1 MPHED
6 AKQRLIARLRRVEGQ
21 VRGIQQMVEDDRY
34 CIDILTQLRSA
45 VAAMERI
52 EEIVMRTHLQ
62 TCVATAMRSGDS
74 AEQNGKIDEVMM
86 ILSRFRR

>member
-6 AKQRLIARLRRVEGQ
+6 AEQRLIARLRRVEGQ
-21 VRGIQQMVEDDRY
+21 VRGIQQMVEDERY

-52 EEIVMRTHLQ
+52 EEMIMRTHLQ